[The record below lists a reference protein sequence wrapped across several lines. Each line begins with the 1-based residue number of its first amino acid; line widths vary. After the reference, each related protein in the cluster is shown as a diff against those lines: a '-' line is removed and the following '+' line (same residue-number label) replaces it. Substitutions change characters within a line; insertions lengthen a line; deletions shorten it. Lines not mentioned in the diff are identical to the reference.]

1 MMKQVKL
8 WLAAISWL
16 FINCYSSI
24 ALAAFNETKLM
35 PDDPAEFD
43 QFGVSVAVD
52 GSTAIVGAFHNG
64 DAGMASGSAYLFDAT
79 SGDMTRKLG
88 AEDAAAGDE
97 FGFSV
102 AINNNIALVG
112 AAGNDDN
119 GNSSGS
125 AYLFDATTGAQL
137 TKLTAFD
144 AAPNDRF
151 GWSVAIHDNRALVG
165 AYADDSVGSAYL
177 YDVTTHQHIA
187 KLRATDAALSDVFG
201 YSVAISGSR
210 ALVGAL
216 GDDDGGS
223 FSGSA
228 YLFDSTTGQQLAK
241 LTASDAAAGDRFG
254 RSVSISGNYA
264 LIGAHEND
272 DKGAAY
278 LFNAVTGQ
286 EIAKL
291 TASDGAV
298 GDQFGWSVAIQ
309 GNLAIVGAYS
319 DDDAGANSGSAYLFN
334 VATGQEISKLTAS
347 DGMAFDQLGYS
358 VAISSDFALTGAIGS
373 NNLSGSAYLFEIPE
387 PTTAMI
393 SLVISCLGLSSRHS
407 AQLLVTRI
415 RLRG

>member
-1 MMKQVKL
+1 MMKHVKL
-8 WLAAISWL
+8 ATIAWL
-16 FINCYSSI
+16 FLNYYSAI
-24 ALAAFNETKLM
+24 AFAAFNETKLT
-35 PDDPAEFD
+35 PVDPAEFD

-52 GSTAIVGAFHNG
+52 GSTAIVGAFNNG
-64 DAGMASGSAYLFDAT
+64 DSGTTSGSAYLFDAT
-79 SGDMTRKLG
+79 SGDMTRKLVAG
-88 AEDAAAGDE
+88 DAAAGDE

-102 AINNNIALVG
+102 AINNNIAVVG

-125 AYLFDATTGAQL
+125 AYLFDATTGLQL
-137 TKLTAFD
+137 TKLIAFD
-144 AAPNDRF
+144 AAANDRF
-151 GWSVAIHDNRALVG
+151 GWSVAIHGNRAIVG
-165 AYADDSVGSAYL
+165 AYADDNVGSAYL

-210 ALVGAL
+210 AIVGAL

-254 RSVSISGNYA
+254 RSVSISGDYA

-298 GDQFGWSVAIQ
+298 GDQFGWSVAIH
-309 GNLAIVGAYS
+309 GKIAIVGAYS
-319 DDDAGANSGSAYLFN
+319 DDDAGASSGSVYLFN
-334 VATGQEISKLTAS
+334 VMTGEEITKLNAS
-347 DGMAFDQLGYS
+347 DGMAFDQFGYS
-358 VAISSDFALTGAIGS
+358 VAIGNNFALAGTIGS
-373 NNLSGSAYLFEIPE
+373 VSLSGSAYLFEIPE

-393 SLVISCLGLSSRHS
+393 SMVLSCISLGARQARPVL
-407 AQLLVTRI
+407 AKY
-415 RLRG
+415 